1 MKKTLLALGAMVSL
15 LACKTQA
22 GNKTTAENSGV
33 AYDATG
39 KQVLVYT
46 TAENTGYRLS
56 LTDTLQFTDLKQPLE
71 TEPCIF
77 VDPTHTFQTMLGIG
91 GALTDA
97 SAEVFARMP
106 KDKQAEL
113 LQAYYDGEKGI
124 GYSLARTNIA
134 SCDFSSGSYG
144 YLKEGDT
151 ALTSFSVA
159 HDEEYRIPFIK
170 QAIAAAGGKLTLFA
184 SPWSPPAWMKT
195 NNNLLQGGKLKPEFY
210 NAWARHYV
218 KFIQAYEKAG
228 IPVWGVSVQN
238 EPMAKQKWE
247 SCVFTAEDEL
257 NFVKTSLGP
266 VFAKEGMKDKK
277 IVVWDHNRDLMYQ
290 RAAALYADPE
300 AAKYIWGLGYHWYES
315 WTGGGKIFDNVKRVK
330 ETFPD
335 KHLMFTEG
343 CFENFDL
350 KKVND
355 WHYGEA
361 YGRNMLTDFN
371 NGTDGW
377 TDWNV
382 LLDEKGGPN
391 HVGNFCFAPIHA
403 DVNTGKLMYMSSYYY
418 IGHFSKFIR
427 PGAKRIVS
435 AASRGQLIT
444 TAFVNKDGK
453 LAVVVMNDSNTKVP
467 YSLWIKGKAAHT
479 ESLPHSIMTLVL

>member
-1 MKKTLLALGAMVSL
+1 
-15 LACKTQA
+15 
-22 GNKTTAENSGV
+22 
-33 AYDATG
+33 
-39 KQVLVYT
+39 
-46 TAENTGYRLS
+46 
-56 LTDTLQFTDLKQPLE
+56 
-71 TEPCIF
+71 
-77 VDPTHTFQTMLGIG
+77 
-91 GALTDA
+91 
-97 SAEVFARMP
+97 
-106 KDKQAEL
+106 
-113 LQAYYDGEKGI
+113 
-124 GYSLARTNIA
+124 
-134 SCDFSSGSYG
+134 
-144 YLKEGDT
+144 
-151 ALTSFSVA
+151 
-159 HDEEYRIPFIK
+159 
-170 QAIAAAGGKLTLFA
+170 
-184 SPWSPPAWMKT
+184 
-195 NNNLLQGGKLKPEFY
+195 
-210 NAWARHYV
+210 
-218 KFIQAYEKAG
+218 
-228 IPVWGVSVQN
+228 
-238 EPMAKQKWE
+238 
-247 SCVFTAEDEL
+247 
-257 NFVKTSLGP
+257 
-266 VFAKEGMKDKK
+266 
-277 IVVWDHNRDLMYQ
+277 
-290 RAAALYADPE
+290 
-300 AAKYIWGLGYHWYES
+300 
-315 WTGGGKIFDNVKRVK
+315 
-330 ETFPD
+330 
-335 KHLMFTEG
+335 MFTEG

>member
-1 MKKTLLALGAMVSL
+1 MKKSLLALGAIVYLLSCKVQKSAVSN
-15 LACKTQA
+15 A
-22 GNKTTAENSGV
+22 GV
-33 AYDATG
+33 ANYNVAG

-46 TAENTGYRLS
+46 TADNTGYRLS
-56 LTDTLQFTDLKQPLE
+56 LTDTLQFTDMQQPLE
-71 TEPCIF
+71 TQPCIF
-77 VDPTHTFQTMLGIG
+77 VDPSHTFQTMLGIG

-97 SAEVFARMP
+97 SAEIFARLP
-106 KDKQAEL
+106 KNRQEEF
-113 LQAYYDGEKGI
+113 LQAYYNADKGI

-144 YLKEGDT
+144 YITDGDT

-159 HDEEYRIPFIK
+159 HDEKYRIPFIK

-184 SPWSPPAWMKT
+184 SPWSPPAWMKD
-195 NNNLLQGGKLKPEFY
+195 NNNLLQGGKLKPAYY
-210 NAWARHYV
+210 NTWAQHYV
-218 KFIQAYEKAG
+218 KFINAYEKAG

-257 NFVKTSLGP
+257 NFVKNSLGP
-266 VFAKEGMKDKK
+266 VFEKAGMKNKK
-277 IVVWDHNRDLMYQ
+277 IIVWDHNRDLMYQ
-290 RAAALYADPE
+290 RAATIYADKE
-300 AAKYIWGLGYHWYES
+300 AAKYIWGMGYHWYES
-315 WTGGGKIFDNVKRVK
+315 WTGGGKIYDNVKRVT

-335 KHLMFTEG
+335 KHMLFTEG
-343 CFENFDL
+343 CFERFDIT
-350 KKVND
+350 KIND
-355 WHYGEA
+355 WNYGEV

-391 HVGNFCFAPIHA
+391 HVGNFCFAPVHA
-403 DVNTGKLMYMSSYYY
+403 DVATGKLMYMSSYYY
-418 IGHFSKFIR
+418 IGHFSRFIR
-427 PGAKRIVS
+427 PGAKRIIS
-435 AASRGQLIT
+435 SPSRGQLIS
-444 TAFVNKDGK
+444 TAFINEDGK
-453 LAVVVMNDSNTKVP
+453 IAVVVMNDSDTKIP
-467 YSLWIKGKAAHT
+467 YSLWIKGKAAQT

>member
-1 MKKTLLALGAMVSL
+1 MKKTFLALGAILYL

-22 GNKTTAENSGV
+22 GNQTTAVNSGID
-33 AYDATG
+33 YNATG

-46 TAENTGYRLS
+46 TADNTGYRLS

-77 VDPTHTFQTMLGIG
+77 VDPGHTFQTMLGIG

-97 SAEVFARMP
+97 SAEVYARLP

-113 LQAYYDGEKGI
+113 MQAYYNGEKGI

-144 YLKEGDT
+144 YIKEGDT
-151 ALTSFSVA
+151 ALNSFSVA
-159 HDEEYRIPFIK
+159 HDQEFRIPFIQ

-184 SPWSPPAWMKT
+184 SPWSPPAWMKD
-195 NNNLLQGGKLKPEFY
+195 NNSLLRGGRLKPEYY

-350 KKVND
+350 KKIND

-403 DVNTGKLMYMSSYYY
+403 DVATGKLMYMSSYYY

-444 TAFVNKDGK
+444 TAFLNKDGK
-453 LAVVVMNDSNTKVP
+453 IAVVVMNDSNTKVP

>member
-1 MKKTLLALGAMVSL
+1 MKKSLLALGAIVYL
-15 LACKTQA
+15 LSCKEQE
-22 GNKTTAENSGV
+22 GGKTNTTSSAAN
-33 AYDATG
+33 YDAAG

-46 TAENTGYRLS
+46 TADSTNYRLS
-56 LTDTLQFTDLKQPLE
+56 LTDTLQFTEMGQPLE
-71 TEPCIF
+71 TQPCIF

-97 SAEVFARMP
+97 SAETFARLP
-106 KDKQAEL
+106 KDKQDEF
-113 LQAYYDGEKGI
+113 LQAYYNAEKGI

-144 YLKEGDT
+144 YINDGDT
-151 ALTSFSVA
+151 ALTSFSVT
-159 HDEEYRIPFIK
+159 HDEKYRIPFIK
-170 QAIAAAGGKLTLFA
+170 QAIAAAGGKLTVFA
-184 SPWSPPAWMKT
+184 SPWSPPAWMKD
-195 NNNLLQGGKLKPEFY
+195 NNSLIMGGKLKPEYY
-210 NAWARHYV
+210 NAWAQHYV
-218 KFIQAYEKAG
+218 KFINAYEKAG

-238 EPMAKQKWE
+238 EPMAKQIWE

-257 NFVKTSLGP
+257 NFVKKSLGP
-266 VFAKEGMKDKK
+266 VFEKEGLKDKK
-277 IVVWDHNRDLMYQ
+277 IIVWDHNRDLMYQ
-290 RAAALYADPE
+290 RAATIYADPE
-300 AAKYIWGLGYHWYES
+300 AAKYIWGMGYHWYES
-315 WTGGGKIFDNVKRVK
+315 WTGGGKIYDNVKRVT

-335 KHLMFTEG
+335 KHMMFTEG
-343 CFENFDL
+343 CFEKFDL
-350 KKVND
+350 KKIND
-355 WHYGEA
+355 WNFGEV

-391 HVGNFCFAPIHA
+391 HVGNFCFAPVHA
-403 DVNTGKLMYMSSYYY
+403 DSATGKLMYMSSYYY

-444 TAFVNKDGK
+444 TAFLNEDGK
-453 LAVVVMNDSNTKVP
+453 IAIVVMNDSNTKIP
-467 YSLWIKGKAAHT
+467 YSLWIKGKAAQT